1 MITKEEAIK
10 IAIDYLKLRKRDY
23 TRIFSQEK
31 VSYWEN
37 REVLYGKHEG
47 KIMNNY
53 TVSYGVMWGN
63 EEWRAFIMISSE
75 TGEVL
80 YSMNSHGW
88 IEELEDE

>member
-1 MITKEEAIK
+1 MITKEDAVK
-10 IAIDYLKLRKRDY
+10 IAIDYLKLRNRNY
-23 TRIFSQEK
+23 NSICAAEK

-37 REVLYGKHEG
+37 DEVIHGKHEG
-47 KIMNNY
+47 KIMNTY
-53 TVSYGVMWGN
+53 TVSYGVIWGN
-63 EEWRAFIMISSE
+63 EERRAFVMISSE